1 MALVHLAILLALLE
15 FIVFV
20 MAVGKARATYAV
32 PAPATSG
39 HEVFERYFRVQM
51 NTLEQLV
58 VFVPAIL
65 LFGVYVHPLI
75 AAALGLVFVI
85 GRWLYFRGY
94 VKDPAK
100 REMGFI
106 LSAVPNVILLLGGLI
121 GIVRVLLMHPNG
133 G

>member
-1 MALVHLAILLALLE
+1 MPLVHLVIALALLE
-15 FIVFV
+15 FFVFG
-20 MAVGKARATYAV
+20 MAVGKARGTYAV

-39 HEVFERYFRVQM
+39 NEVFERYFRVQM
-51 NTLEQLV
+51 NTLEQLM

-65 LFGVYVHPLI
+65 LFGAYVHPLI

-94 VKDPAK
+94 VKDPKK
-100 REMGFI
+100 REHGVHS
-106 LSAVPNVILLLGGLI
+106 LRPAKLVLLLGGLI
-121 GIVRVLLMHPNG
+121 GIVRVLLMHTNG